1 MNDISIAAAI
11 VWCTKKELD
20 VPAPVKKIGEW
31 PQFSFCSF
39 PLLQRRFPPNLGSP
53 MPGASAS
60 ACGGGGARAAR
71 PIQILIWSIWS
82 IVSHFG
88 RGRRRHRHRRCPIK
102 TFYNYYAAN
111 KVERNGCGPLAPPP
125 PLQVRAAR

>member
-11 VWCTKKELD
+11 VSCTKKELD

-53 MPGASAS
+53 MPACPVPVPVPAGAA
-60 ACGGGGARAAR
+60 ARAR
-71 PIQILIWSIWS
+71 
-82 IVSHFG
+82 
-88 RGRRRHRHRRCPIK
+88 RGRFRS
-102 TFYNYYAAN
+102 
-111 KVERNGCGPLAPPP
+111 
-125 PLQVRAAR
+125 